1 MFGYQIQ
8 DYIFLLNFFKTMIDK
23 TSRTLTDD
31 GKLLISYSY
40 ETVQNTE
47 YQSDWNSIYNL

>member
-1 MFGYQIQ
+1 M
-8 DYIFLLNFFKTMIDK
+8 LLNFFKTMIDK
-23 TSRTLTDD
+23 TSVVLTDD
-31 GKLLISYSY
+31 EKLLISYSY